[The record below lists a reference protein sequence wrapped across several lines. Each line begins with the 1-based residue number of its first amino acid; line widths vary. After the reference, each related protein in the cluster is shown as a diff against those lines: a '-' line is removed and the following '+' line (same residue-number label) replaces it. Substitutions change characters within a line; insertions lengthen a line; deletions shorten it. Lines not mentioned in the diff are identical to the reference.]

1 MRTVEILRERR
12 ERLGYSYRS
21 DAETVYVMDVS
32 HHSVAQHEALCK
44 SIVAPKSNYR
54 TYLPLTVYVFRGGP
68 VISVNG
74 LCILTVSQTVRYLY
88 FKENCNIRWHSSG
101 NQDCT

>member
-21 DAETVYVMDVS
+21 DAETEYVMDVS
-32 HHSVAQHEALCK
+32 HHSVAAR
-44 SIVAPKSNYR
+44 SSVYR
-54 TYLPLTVYVFRGGP
+54 CSKKQLPYLPLTVYVFRGGP